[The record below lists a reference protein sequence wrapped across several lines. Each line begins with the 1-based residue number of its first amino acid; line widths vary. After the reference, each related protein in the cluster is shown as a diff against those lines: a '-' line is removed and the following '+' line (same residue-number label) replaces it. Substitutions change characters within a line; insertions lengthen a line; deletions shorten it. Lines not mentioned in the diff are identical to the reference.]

1 MQYPADEHFLR
12 DDYITRDEMVATPN
26 FFELGVKAAY
36 TFKLS
41 GKLRMQLSAG
51 VKNLTGAFQRDLDR
65 GPLRDSGYFY
75 GPTTPRTYFV
85 ALKFFTI

>member
-1 MQYPADEHFLR
+1 
-12 DDYITRDEMVATPN
+12 
-26 FFELGVKAAY
+26 
-36 TFKLS
+36 
-41 GKLRMQLSAG
+41 MQLSAG